1 MIEKLTLYRSF
12 AEVAREG
19 SISAAAK
26 NLYVT
31 QPAVSADIRELEEAL
46 GTALFFRT
54 NRGMKLTAEGQTLL
68 DYVRKAFGFL
78 ESGEAALSDIADM
91 RRGVLRIGASDMTL
105 RFYLLD
111 ILADFCR
118 DFPAVKI
125 GVTNNPTP
133 KTVEALRAG
142 EIDFGVI
149 SGSAD
154 AFRADADLVTVPV
167 RRIRDIFVAAP
178 AHPLAARR
186 GITPAELA
194 ATPLI
199 MLEKK
204 TGTRRYLATLPGY
217 RELTADIELATSDL
231 IVEFA
236 KRGLAAASVV
246 ANFAAEALER
256 GELCELDLAD
266 PPPERYFLAV
276 YRRGMPHSAAV
287 REMFARMGLCGS
299 TGDENHARVPR
310 DSMERGKK

>member
-1 MIEKLTLYRSF
+1 MIEKLSLYRSF

-26 NLYVT
+26 NLFVT
-31 QPAVSADIRELEEAL
+31 QPAVSADIKELEEEL

-68 DYVRKAFGFL
+68 DFVRKAFAFL
-78 ESGEAALSDIADM
+78 ESGEAALSDIAGM

-111 ILADFCR
+111 ILADFR
-118 DFPAVKI
+118 REFPAVRLE
-125 GVTNNPTP
+125 VTNNPTP

-149 SGSAD
+149 SGAAD
-154 AFRADADLVTVPV
+154 AFAGDADLVTVPV
-167 RRIRDIFVAAP
+167 REIRDIFVAAP
-178 AHPLAARR
+178 SHPLTARKR
-186 GITPAELA
+186 ITPKELA
-194 ATPLI
+194 EVPLI
-199 MLEKK
+199 LLEKA

-246 ANFAAEALER
+246 ADFAEDALAR
-256 GELCELDLAD
+256 GELVELDLAV
-266 PPPERYFLAV
+266 PPPKRHFLAV
-276 YRRGMPHSAAV
+276 YRRGMPHGAAV
-287 REMFARMGLCGS
+287 REIFARMGLS
-299 TGDENHARVPR
+299 E
-310 DSMERGKK
+310 EEK

>member
-1 MIEKLTLYRSF
+1 MIEKLSLYRSF

-26 NLYVT
+26 NLFVT
-31 QPAVSADIRELEEAL
+31 QPAVSADIKELEEEL

-68 DYVRKAFGFL
+68 DFVRKAFAFL
-78 ESGEAALSDIADM
+78 ESGEAALSDIAGM

-111 ILADFCR
+111 ILADFR
-118 DFPAVKI
+118 REFPAVRLE
-125 GVTNNPTP
+125 VTNNPTP
-133 KTVEALRAG
+133 KTVEALRTG

-149 SGSAD
+149 SGAAD
-154 AFRADADLVTVPV
+154 AFAGDADLVTVPV
-167 RRIRDIFVAAP
+167 REIRDIFVAAP
-178 AHPLAARR
+178 FHPLAARKK
-186 GITPAELA
+186 ITPKELA
-194 ATPLI
+194 EVPLI
-199 MLEKK
+199 LLEKA

-246 ANFAAEALER
+246 ADFAEDALAR
-256 GELCELDLAD
+256 GELVELDLAV
-266 PPPERYFLAV
+266 PPPKRHFLAV
-276 YRRGMPHSAAV
+276 YRRGMPHGAAV
-287 REMFARMGLCGS
+287 REIFARMGLS
-299 TGDENHARVPR
+299 E
-310 DSMERGKK
+310 EEK